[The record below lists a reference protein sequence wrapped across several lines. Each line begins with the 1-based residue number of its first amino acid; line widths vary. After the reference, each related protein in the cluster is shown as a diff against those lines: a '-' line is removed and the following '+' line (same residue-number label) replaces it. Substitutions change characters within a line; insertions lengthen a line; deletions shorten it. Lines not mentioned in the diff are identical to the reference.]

1 MRLCPHPTGSQCLLV
16 LGPMALRRRQG
27 KVTPPLGNEEL
38 VPAVMTPEKRDSG
51 AGGGRYSGRR
61 CTVDIDGLRFGRD
74 LSRSLAFL
82 WERRASK
89 CLCRGAYGHG
99 RAAGRGKGP
108 CISPSRKARPH
119 RRRIGGLADAR
130 GAATAARS
138 SLCRKL
144 IRPLVRS

>member
-1 MRLCPHPTGSQCLLV
+1 
-16 LGPMALRRRQG
+16 MALRRRQG

-89 CLCRGAYGHG
+89 CSVPRRLRPWSCG
-99 RAAGRGKGP
+99 RARQ
-108 CISPSRKARPH
+108 RPVH
-119 RRRIGGLADAR
+119 QPLA
-130 GAATAARS
+130 
-138 SLCRKL
+138 
-144 IRPLVRS
+144 

>member
-74 LSRSLAFL
+74 
-82 WERRASK
+82 
-89 CLCRGAYGHG
+89 
-99 RAAGRGKGP
+99 KGP